1 MPYWRIDDWGAW
13 AIYNRSRSLDAV
25 GVPARMGSPDQRNF
39 LAHSGFERNAVE
51 AMGGE
56 EILLKYSEAS
66 LKCVKKYS
74 ASGLLKLEQK

>member
-1 MPYWRIDDWGAW
+1 MPYANYVGAW
-13 AIYNRSRSLDAV
+13 AIYNRIFSDAV